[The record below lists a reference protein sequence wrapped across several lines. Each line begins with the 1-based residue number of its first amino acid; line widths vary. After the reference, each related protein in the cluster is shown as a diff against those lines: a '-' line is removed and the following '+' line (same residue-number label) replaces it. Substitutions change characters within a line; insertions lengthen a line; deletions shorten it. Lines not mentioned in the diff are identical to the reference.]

1 MSAWTIVPAPADLQG
16 VGGRLGGGGSP
27 PPRRPLGAL
36 RIALL
41 ALLLASTLAACAG
54 LAGRPEPLPG
64 STPQVLVT
72 LPAGPPPVWERH
84 AREIAVAHGL
94 YLYGAW
100 TMRSLGV
107 PCIVYGVAPGERIER
122 VVRRLADDPRVE
134 SAQPVQRFEVLGVE
148 GALGDRA
155 VGRGGVDRGAVDR
168 GAVERTAVD
177 RGALGRPVVD
187 PSGGDPYAHLQ
198 HGTATLRAAAAHRWA
213 TGRGVKVAVIDTGV
227 DVTHPDLAPR
237 IVKAANFVDRGGRTF
252 TRDVHGTAVAG
263 LLAAVAG
270 NGVGI
275 VGVAPEVELLVL
287 KACVPKEPA
296 ALEAVCDS
304 YSLAQAIDAAIVLG
318 ARVVNLSLTGPHD
331 PLLARLLAR
340 GIEGG
345 IVVVAAVDP
354 RRADRGF
361 PASMAAVIAVA
372 AAEGP
377 VAEATDGSRAGGLV
391 LAGAARETAVGPAS
405 AAAAAPPRPA
415 LLTAPGTDLL
425 TTVPGG
431 GYDFVSGSSLAAAQV
446 AGVVAL
452 LLERAPEL
460 TPAEVAGRLREGG
473 EESPAATVVD
483 ACLAVARLVGMPEA
497 CGDPTTA
504 VAR

>member
-1 MSAWTIVPAPADLQG
+1 VSAATVGPAPP
-16 VGGRLGGGGSP
+16 VGLRVGAR
-27 PPRRPLGAL
+27 PRRALGVL
-36 RIALL
+36 RAALL
-41 ALLLASTLAACAG
+41 ALLLAPPLAGCAG
-54 LAGRPEPLPG
+54 LAAHPAPLPG

-72 LPAGPPPVWERH
+72 LPPGPPPVWERH

-107 PCIVYGVAPGERIER
+107 PCIVYGVAPGEGIER
-122 VVRRLADDPRVE
+122 VVRRLAADPRVE
-134 SAQPVQRFEVLGVE
+134 SAQPVQRFEVLGE
-148 GALGDRA
+148 DGLG
-155 VGRGGVDRGAVDR
+155 DRGAVQHR
-168 GAVERTAVD
+168 AAERPGAGLPAVD
-177 RGALGRPVVD
+177 RAAGDRSA
-187 PSGGDPYAHLQ
+187 GDPYAHLQ
-198 HGTATLRAAAAHRWA
+198 HGSAILRAAAAHRWA

-227 DVTHPDLAPR
+227 DVTHPDLAAR
-237 IVKAANFVDRGGRTF
+237 IVKAANFVDHGGRTF
-252 TRDVHGTAVAG
+252 NRDVHGTAVAG

-275 VGVAPEVELLVL
+275 AGVAPEVELLAL

-304 YSLAQAIDAAIVLG
+304 YSLAQAVDAAIVLG

-345 IVVVAAVDP
+345 MVVVAAADP

-361 PASMAAVIAVA
+361 PASMAEVIAGGAAAGPAAEAIGGTGGGGLVQAVA
-372 AAEGP
+372 AR
-377 VAEATDGSRAGGLV
+377 EAPGRPASA
-391 LAGAARETAVGPAS
+391 AGAAR
-405 AAAAAPPRPA
+405 PRPA
-415 LLTAPGTDLL
+415 LLIAPSADLL

-460 TPAEVAGRLREGG
+460 TPAEVAERLREGG
-473 EESPAATVVD
+473 GEPAEETVVD